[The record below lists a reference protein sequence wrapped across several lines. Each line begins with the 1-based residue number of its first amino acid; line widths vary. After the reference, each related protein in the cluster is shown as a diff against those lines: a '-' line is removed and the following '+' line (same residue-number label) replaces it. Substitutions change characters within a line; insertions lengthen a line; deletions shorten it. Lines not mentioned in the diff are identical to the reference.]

1 MKASDL
7 FIKCLEREGIEYIF
21 GVPGEENADLLLS
34 LKYSKKIKFILTRH
48 EQSAAFMAE
57 AHGKL
62 SGKPACCLGTLGPGA
77 SNLLTGVAD
86 ANMDHA
92 PILVITGQGSTHRLH
107 KESHQIMNVC
117 EMFKP
122 VTKWTTSI
130 KNPYTIPEIIR
141 KAVRLA
147 TYEKPGATHIEL
159 PEDIAKMEVNQIP
172 LNPKKIRRP
181 VPGDKIVKQA
191 FDLIKKS
198 SSPIIIAGNGA
209 IRLRSS
215 KQLRKLCKRTNIPV
229 VSTFMGKG
237 AVDYKSEFF
246 IGSIG
251 LGATDYGDY
260 AVMHSD
266 LVITLGFDM
275 VEYHPKLWNQDNA
288 AKIIHID
295 FEPAEI
301 DEYYI
306 PEVEIVGDIAH
317 ALWRL
322 NSYIN
327 YHGIEK
333 FDDKYYEKIRKN
345 NMSDINEHGSDKS
358 SGLIKPQKFLYDLR
372 ESLEKNDI
380 LISDVGSHKMWI
392 ARNFNCYEPNTCIIP
407 NGFCSMGFALPA
419 SIAADLLNTG
429 NKIYAIAG
437 DGGFLMNL
445 QEMETAKRLGVNIVV
460 IIWEDR
466 SYGLIK
472 WKQQVQFGENT
483 DLDFTN
489 PDWKLLAKSFGWNYI
504 FEDESSQLILTL
516 KKIKKLKG
524 PTLLIIPI
532 DYSENLKLT
541 QKLND
546 LEIE

>member
-1 MKASDL
+1 
-7 FIKCLEREGIEYIF
+7 
-21 GVPGEENADLLLS
+21 
-34 LKYSKKIKFILTRH
+34 
-48 EQSAAFMAE
+48 
-57 AHGKL
+57 
-62 SGKPACCLGTLGPGA
+62 
-77 SNLLTGVAD
+77 
-86 ANMDHA
+86 
-92 PILVITGQGSTHRLH
+92 
-107 KESHQIMNVC
+107 
-117 EMFKP
+117 
-122 VTKWTTSI
+122 
-130 KNPYTIPEIIR
+130 
-141 KAVRLA
+141 
-147 TYEKPGATHIEL
+147 
-159 PEDIAKMEVNQIP
+159 
-172 LNPKKIRRP
+172 
-181 VPGDKIVKQA
+181 
-191 FDLIKKS
+191 
-198 SSPIIIAGNGA
+198 
-209 IRLRSS
+209 
-215 KQLRKLCKRTNIPV
+215 
-229 VSTFMGKG
+229 
-237 AVDYKSEFF
+237 
-246 IGSIG
+246 
-251 LGATDYGDY
+251 
-260 AVMHSD
+260 
-266 LVITLGFDM
+266 M

-322 NSYIN
+322 NGYIN

-372 ESLEKNDI
+372 KSLEKNDI
-380 LISDVGSHKMWI
+380 LISDVGAHKMWI

-546 LEIE
+546 LEVE